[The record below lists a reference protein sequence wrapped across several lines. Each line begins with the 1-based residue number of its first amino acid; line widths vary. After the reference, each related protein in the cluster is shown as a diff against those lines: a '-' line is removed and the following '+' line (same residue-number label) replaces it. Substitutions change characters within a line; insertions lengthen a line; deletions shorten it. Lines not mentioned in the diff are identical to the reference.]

1 MSEQLN
7 DGEQPGSGDTAPE
20 EKEKV
25 TFSQEQQ
32 AIIDKV
38 AEDGRSKVI
47 EERRKSADLE
57 RQLEES
63 RAKIPKETRPEV
75 PKSGDVFDDDHEERT
90 AAREEGIR
98 KQAKFDAR
106 QEFDADA
113 AKDKEL
119 AGQQAE
125 QARFNNSLKKF
136 NDTAGKFDVDA
147 ATLNTFDTTIASHG
161 GLRYDVGTRVVS
173 DEQGMLIY
181 KHFAQNPDDIYRVNG
196 MTEGDAAVFVSEIK
210 SKATALFTKKASE
223 TPDPAETLTGAGV
236 PPEKRGPKNAT
247 YE

>member
-7 DGEQPGSGDTAPE
+7 EGDKPESGTAPE
-20 EKEKV
+20 EKV
-25 TFSQEQQ
+25 TFSEEQQ
-32 AIIDKV
+32 KTVDKI
-38 AEDGRSKVI
+38 AADGREKFQS
-47 EERRKSADLE
+47 ERQKAADLQK
-57 RQLEES
+57 QLDEANA
-63 RAKIPKETRPEV
+63 RIPKETRPEV

-106 QEFDADA
+106 QEFDTQAK
-113 AKDKEL
+113 KDKEL
-119 AGQQAE
+119 ADQQAE
-125 QARFNNSLKKF
+125 QARFNDSLRKF
-136 NDTAGKFDVDA
+136 NDTAVKFDIDA
-147 ATLNTFDTTIASHG
+147 ATLDSFNATIASHG
-161 GLRYDVGTRVVS
+161 GLKYAVGTRVVG